1 MRAAPY
7 PRKAAH
13 MNSSLKA
20 AERIL
25 DLVARV
31 FEWTCIGVLAV
42 MLTINAGNIASR
54 AVLDQPLNWVWP
66 WTMVL
71 FLWWVMLAFYPLYRR
86 RKDVS
91 IYIVLKFLGPMA
103 RRMLGVFVHLAIL
116 AAAGLLLYTIP
127 ERLASSRGLIEIV
140 ALPRE
145 VLIYPLL
152 FSSLPIFLDA
162 LVALIAIAAGK
173 EEYTPF
179 GMIEVAE

>member
-1 MRAAPY
+1 MYSA
-7 PRKAAH
+7 
-13 MNSSLKA
+13 LKA
-20 AERIL
+20 AESIL

-31 FEWTCIGVLAV
+31 FEWACVCILAV
-42 MLTINAGNIASR
+42 MLAINAGNITSR

-91 IYIVLKFLGPMA
+91 IYILLKFIGPA
-103 RRMLGVFVHLAIL
+103 WRRVLGVFVQVAVL

-127 ERLASSRGLIEIV
+127 ERLVSSRGLIEIV

-152 FSSLPIFLDA
+152 LSTLPIFLDA
-162 LVALIAIAAGK
+162 LVALAAIATGRQ
-173 EEYTPF
+173 EYTPF
-179 GMIEVAE
+179 GMIEAAE